1 MIIQLFGTADK
12 ESQRQEQ
19 GGQVHKGEAF
29 LALCSRLGYRTYPL
43 RYKFI

>member
-1 MIIQLFGTADK
+1 MIIQLFGIADK

-19 GGQVHKGEAF
+19 GGQRGKGEAF
-29 LALCSRLGYRTYPL
+29 LALRSRLGCRMYPF

>member
-29 LALCSRLGYRTYPL
+29 LTL
-43 RYKFI
+43 RHQHPEEGGSSQ